1 VSSQPVFTFIDLCA
15 GIGGLRIPFD
25 RKYKGSLKGSCV
37 FTSEKDQHARDTYAD
52 NFDVGRSPFDSLHEI
67 DEDFTRITDEF
78 LVDLETNPKALL
90 KVPDH
95 DLLLAGFPCQP
106 FSHAGLKRGFED
118 TRGTLFFSIATIISE
133 LRPKVVLLE
142 NVRGLKSHD
151 GGNTLKRILEILREP
166 GLGHKKNAAAKYYV
180 PDPIVLNARD
190 FGLPQNRQRIFIVA
204 IREDL
209 MGKGKFE
216 WPKPTHNREELRLES
231 VLDLDVPKKYTISDR
246 LWEGHENRKRR
257 NLEAGK
263 GFGYQLFKPES
274 PYVATI
280 SARYYKDGSEAL
292 VKQARKNPRKLTPNE
307 IRKLQ
312 GFPENFKLHPS
323 DIQAYKQ
330 LGNAV
335 PVPVISAIAKELKK
349 FLY

>member
-25 RKYKGSLKGSCV
+25 RKYNGSLKGSCV

-52 NFDVGRSPFDSLHEI
+52 NFDVGRSPLDSLHEI

-78 LVDLETNPKALL
+78 LVDLKTNPKALL
-90 KVPDH
+90 KVPHH

-142 NVRGLKSHD
+142 NVKGLKSHD
-151 GGNTLKRILEILREP
+151 GGNTLKRIVEILEQP
-166 GLGHKKNAAAKYYV
+166 SLGTKRSTLTKYYV
-180 PDPIVLNARD
+180 PEPIVLNARD

-209 MGKGKFE
+209 MDRGQFK
-216 WPKPTHNREELRLES
+216 WPKPTHTREDLRLEGA
-231 VLDLDVPKKYTISDR
+231 LDPDVPKKYTISDR
-246 LWEGHENRKRR
+246 LWEGHKNRKLR

-274 PYVATI
+274 RYVATI

-292 VKQARKNPRKLTPNE
+292 VYQGRKNPRKLTPNE
-307 IRKLQ
+307 IRRLQ

-323 DIQAYKQ
+323 DVQAYKQ

-335 PVPVISAIAKELKK
+335 AVPVITAIAKELKK
-349 FLY
+349 YLM